1 MMPRLYVKSGLKSY
15 DDRLIYLNERME
27 NSRMDYQ
34 YPISLDWSTEETV
47 DVIKFFESIEKAYEK
62 GIERTELLSAY
73 RRFKEIVPSKAEEKT
88 ICNEF
93 EEVSGYSSYRVIK
106 KAKDIEEKQT
116 VKM

>member
-1 MMPRLYVKSGLKSY
+1 MRKQSVKNGHNVNRHSGSEA
-15 DDRLIYLNERME
+15 LNME
-27 NSRMDYQ
+27 YQ
-34 YPISLDWSTEETV
+34 YPISLDWNTEETV
-47 DVIKFFESIEKAYEK
+47 DVIHFFECIEKAYEN
-62 GIERTELLSAY
+62 GIDRTKLMTAY

-106 KAKDIEEKQT
+106 KAKDAEEVHL